1 MSKGVLF
8 PIDPIHVDWSLDA
21 IPNSFLSTNPFG
33 TLAERLFFAEGVRIQ
48 P

>member
-1 MSKGVLF
+1 MSRGVLF

-21 IPNSFLSTNPFG
+21 TPDFFLGVERFDMPAG
-33 TLAERLFFAEGVRIQ
+33 RLFFAEGVRIQ